1 MSLKVIKC
9 IDYEDELDLLVVTT
23 VSQLDESSSSG
34 QGHVFLVDSQTGKLR
49 KRIELVEPIL
59 EVKCWQFTV
68 DTIIG
73 TDNID
78 TKDCGPL

>member
-1 MSLKVIKC
+1 MFLKIIKC
-9 IDYEDELDLLVVTT
+9 VDYEDELDLLVVTT

-59 EVKCWQFTV
+59 EVRCWQFTV
-68 DTIIG
+68 LDTIID

-78 TKDCGPL
+78 TKAIAQ